1 MDKNANI
8 NADGSKRT
16 LSNRHVQMIALGGT
30 IGTGL
35 FLGAGTSISQTGPS
49 IILVYAIIGFFFF
62 LMMRAIGEMLYQ
74 DPSQHTFIAFISR
87 YLGNR
92 TGYFAGWTYWIGL
105 IFVGMAELT
114 AIATYVRF
122 WFPNIPSWII
132 QVAFLV
138 ILTSVNLIAV
148 RLFGEAEFWFAMIK
162 IVAILAMIATG
173 IFMLFA
179 HFKTNS
185 GSVSLTNIFSHFQF
199 FPKGPKSF
207 IGAFPMVFF
216 AFLGMEFIG
225 ITTAETR
232 NPRHVLPKAINE
244 TIYRILIFYI
254 GALTVIMAIYP
265 WRSLQTTQ
273 SPFVQIFSLIGFR
286 AAAAVINFVVLTAAA
301 SSLNSMIYS
310 SGRHF
315 YQLASESHGNFMKRF
330 NMISEHGVPAKG
342 ILLSATLILLAPI
355 LSALPAVSNAF
366 ALITSASSDLYLI
379 VYALTIMAHYRY
391 RQSVDYMPN
400 GFLMPMYKIADPAL
414 IIFFGIVYAS
424 LFFNTDSIVPAIIGI
439 VWCVGFGLLSA
450 REKSTVPMSSSMVGY
465 KSNDY

>member
-1 MDKNANI
+1 MDKNSSM

-35 FLGAGTSISQTGPS
+35 FLGASSSISQTGPS
-49 IILVYAIIGFFFF
+49 IIIVYAIVGFFFF
-62 LMMRAIGEMLYQ
+62 LMMRAIGEMLFQ

-87 YLGNR
+87 YLGDKV
-92 TGYFAGWTYWIGL
+92 GYFAGWTYWIGL
-105 IFVGMAELT
+105 ICVGMAELT
-114 AIATYVRF
+114 AIATYVHF
-122 WFPNIPSWII
+122 WFPNVPSWII
-132 QVAFLV
+132 QITFLV
-138 ILTSVNLIAV
+138 VLTSVNLIAV

-173 IFMLFA
+173 IFMLLG

-185 GSVSLTNIFSHFQF
+185 GSVSVMNIFTNFQF
-199 FPKGPKSF
+199 FPKGINHF
-207 IGAFPMVFF
+207 IGALPMVFF

-225 ITTAETR
+225 ITTAETK

-254 GALTVIMAIYP
+254 GALTIIMTIYP
-265 WRSLQTTQ
+265 WRSLNITQ
-273 SPFVQIFSLIGFR
+273 SPFVQIFSMIGFR

-315 YQLASESHGNFMKRF
+315 FQLASESHGKFMTRF
-330 NMISEHGVPAKG
+330 QSMSSHGVPAKG
-342 ILLSATLILLAPI
+342 ILLSATLILIAPL
-355 LSALPAVSNAF
+355 LSVIPAVSDAF
-366 ALITSASSDLYLI
+366 SLLTSACSDLYLI

-391 RQSVDYMPN
+391 RKSRDFMAE
-400 GFLMPMYKIADPAL
+400 GFKMPMYRLADPAL
-414 IIFFGIVYAS
+414 IVFFGIVYIS
-424 LFFNTDSIVPAIIGI
+424 LFFKGTSVVPAIIGI
-439 VWCVGFGLLSA
+439 VWCIGFGLLSS
-450 REKSTVPMSSSMVGY
+450 REKSTVSIPNSVASRMQ
-465 KSNDY
+465 SND